1 MDEPSLSAHIQ
12 RQLDALDAKTAFF
25 AKHLVS
31 SKSIAIRAD
40 DPLNTLSVIKIAIMV
55 LAYRDAEK
63 GTLDLDQRYQIRDD
77 DFRRGSGVLQTFA
90 PGLQPTYR
98 DLITQMIITSD
109 NTATDILIA
118 RLGLARVNTMLAALG
133 YTTTRLQTTIGQLFR
148 RVWERLDPA
157 NSSLS
162 DREVY
167 ARGFPSDPDA
177 AARRFAFE
185 GDAREWLG
193 CTTARET
200 AHLLEQI
207 YNGEIASRASSDAML
222 AILHQ
227 QVSRSRL
234 PQRIAFRA
242 TIAHKT
248 GDWSPIAGHDVGI
261 IFSASGPI
269 VIAVFVSQNRGDFFE
284 VEATHGRIAEA
295 ILDAWGELE
304 GQQRGAI

>member
-1 MDEPSLSAHIQ
+1 MDDPSLSAHIQ

-31 SKSIAIRAD
+31 ANTIAIRAD
-40 DPLNTLSVIKIAIMV
+40 NPVNTLSVIKIAIMV
-55 LAYRDAEK
+55 RAYRDAER
-63 GTLDLDQRYQIRDD
+63 GTLNLDQRYQIRDD
-77 DFRRGSGVLQTFA
+77 DVRRGSGVLQTFA
-90 PGLQPTYR
+90 PGLRPTYR

-118 RLGLARVNTMLAALG
+118 RLGLARVNAMLAALG
-133 YTTTRLQTTIGQLFR
+133 YTKTRLQTTIGQLFR

-162 DREVY
+162 DRAVY
-167 ARGFPSDPDA
+167 ERDFPSDPDA
-177 AARRFAFE
+177 AARRLAFE
-185 GDAREWLG
+185 GDSREWLG
-193 CTTARET
+193 CTTAREISR
-200 AHLLEQI
+200 LLEQI
-207 YNGEIASRASSDAML
+207 HNGEIASRASSDAML
-222 AILHQ
+222 AILQ
-227 QVSRSRL
+227 QQLSRSRL

-261 IFSASGPI
+261 ISSASGPI
-269 VIAVFVSQNRGDFFE
+269 VVAVFVSQNRGDFFE

-304 GQQRGAI
+304 GQQRESI

>member
-1 MDEPSLSAHIQ
+1 MDTQSLHASIQ
-12 RQLDALDAKTAFF
+12 TQLDALGAKTAFF
-25 AKHLVS
+25 AKHLAS
-31 SKSIAIRAD
+31 AKTIAIRAD

-55 LAYRDAEK
+55 LAYRDAEQ

-77 DFRRGSGVLQTFA
+77 DFRRGSGVLHTFA
-90 PGLQPTYR
+90 PGLLPTYR
-98 DLITQMIITSD
+98 DLVTQMIITSD

-118 RLGLARVNTMLAALG
+118 RLGLAHVNAMLAALG
-133 YTTTRLQTTIGQLFR
+133 YTTTRLQTTIGQVFR

-162 DREVY
+162 DRDVY
-167 ARGFPSDPDA
+167 ERGFPTDPDA
-177 AARRFAFE
+177 ATRRFAFE
-185 GDAREWLG
+185 GDSHEWLG

-200 AHLLEQI
+200 ARLLEQI
-207 YNGEIASRASSDAML
+207 HNGDIASRASSDAML
-222 AILHQ
+222 AILQ
-227 QVSRSRL
+227 QQLYESRL

-242 TIAHKT
+242 AIAHKT
-248 GDWSPIAGHDVGI
+248 GDWPPIAGHDVGI

-269 VIAVFVSQNRGDFFE
+269 VIAVFVSQNRGDFLE

-304 GQQRGAI
+304 GQQRESI